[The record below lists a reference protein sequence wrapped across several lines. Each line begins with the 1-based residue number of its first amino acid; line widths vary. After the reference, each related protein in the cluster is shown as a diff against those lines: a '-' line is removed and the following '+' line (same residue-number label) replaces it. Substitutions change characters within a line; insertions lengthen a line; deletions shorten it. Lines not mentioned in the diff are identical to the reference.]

1 MGKES
6 EQFSNKSSTT
16 NTLISVVHGFS
27 WKIIKELF
35 LLSSKAALLKFYVFI
50 VQAVPSHSV
59 ETSALPS

>member
-16 NTLISVVHGFS
+16 NTLISVVQGFC

-35 LLSSKAALLKFYVFI
+35 LLSSKAALLKFYAFI
-50 VQAVPSHSV
+50 VQAV
-59 ETSALPS
+59 ETV